1 MVKTVEDV
9 LKARS
14 AHAATFCGIGEH
26 APVSGIK
33 AGLGELKT
41 SGADIVVSVGGGSP
55 IDAAKAMI
63 YFLEQAGGPRLKHV
77 AIPTTFSAAEY
88 TVCYDRGRLVYG
100 RGLSDCVWGHRW
112 VRDSL
117 MRRGRRP
124 ESMGRSS
131 PQPVSSSTRSSR
143 WLLRNVFGCPL
154 GSELWIT
161 LLVRTM
167 APTTRMQHVA
177 HVYVCSENLY
187 RPVVPIPLKYLCYG
201 AIRDLFKYL
210 PLSKADP
217 RDLVA
222 RQRLQVAAWMSLWP
236 LKTETFR

>member
-1 MVKTVEDV
+1 MKTVEDV
-9 LKARS
+9 LRARS
-14 AHAATFCGIGEH
+14 AHAATFCDIGQH

-33 AGLGELKT
+33 AGLEELKT
-41 SGADIVVSVGGGSP
+41 SGADIVLSVGGGSP

-63 YFLEQAGGPRLKHV
+63 HFLEQAGGPRLKHI
-77 AIPTTFSAAEY
+77 AIPTTLSAAEY
-88 TVCYDRGRLVYG
+88 TVCCDRGRLVYG
-100 RGLSDCVWGHRW
+100 GGLSDCVCEHRW
-112 VRDSL
+112 VLGSL

-124 ESMGRSS
+124 ESMGRNSL
-131 PQPVSSSTRSSR
+131 QRVSSSTRSSR

-167 APTTRMQHVA
+167 MAPMTRMQHVA

-187 RPVVPIPLKYLCYG
+187 RPIVPIPLKYLCYG

-217 RDLVA
+217 RDLVV